1 PGVAAEGRHQG
12 EPATFE
18 EIFDDE
24 RVAADVVLAQH
35 VDLEFTL
42 DRPLGLA
49 DDMLE
54 ELVVGDVVSG
64 RLADTLVALATEA
77 EDIDAQGLLHLAGHG
92 MNVVA
97 DQSDRTGGADRDRPG
112 LEDLVGLK
120 DGLLELLLAA
130 EDDLLFLHVG
140 GQRIRHVVFGA
151 QLIGHGLVA
160 PRQPAIIAAA
170 DWPVGDLE
178 DVARGP
184 EHHALAAGISAAA
197 LGDDAWNGP
206 GIGADYWRRLGIIGE
221 DLGLALA
228 AHFFRIDLQ
237 QFLLRL
243 RGGGDKLIH
252 GSGSWGG
259 LGLGFSAFVGGPV
272 QRGSRR
278 HFLHF
283 LHFLRHFLDQE
294 RLELIHVYG
303 LGNHE
308 QLVGVDLAGQRAVL
322 VGLGSKGVPLDDC
335 FALDLGTLDVVVA
348 GEKVDHL
355 RPQPAGEL
363 VDHLAFVVDVAA
375 VADQAPE
382 ADAAGLGELH
392 DSLGDVVGRI
402 HRHHLAGTDDVNFLG
417 LALAHGHRES
427 AADDVAQHVVE
438 DVIQVLVLV
447 VGAELLEQVDR
458 GDDTPAG
465 AADSRLGAARL
476 GAHRRAPA
484 ASKNVVEIDI
494 LTLFSK
500 CVQD

>member
-1 PGVAAEGRHQG
+1 MNPQRLEK
-12 EPATFE
+12 
-18 EIFDDE
+18 IFDDE

-35 VDLEFTL
+35 VDLEFAL

-49 DDMLE
+49 DDVLE

-64 RLADTLVALATEA
+64 RLADALVALATEA
-77 EDIDAQGLLHLAGHG
+77 EDIDAQRLLHLAGHG

-97 DQSDRTGGADRDRPG
+97 DQSDRTGGADRDHPG

-140 GQRIRHVVFGA
+140 GERIHHVVFGA
-151 QLIGHGLVA
+151 KLIGHGLVA
-160 PRQPAIIAAA
+160 PRQPAIVAAA

-178 DVARGP
+178 DVACGP

-221 DLGLALA
+221 DLGLTLA

-252 GSGSWGG
+252 IHGSGSWGG
-259 LGLGFSAFVGGPV
+259 LGLGFSAFVGWSV

-278 HFLHF
+278 HFL
-283 LHFLRHFLDQE
+283 LHFLLHFLAQKAVLDQE

-308 QLVGVDLAGQRAVL
+308 QRIGVDLAGQR
-322 VGLGSKGVPLDDC
+322 GTRRPGEHRGS
-335 FALDLGTLDVVVA
+335 T
-348 GEKVDHL
+348 
-355 RPQPAGEL
+355 R
-363 VDHLAFVVDVAA
+363 
-375 VADQAPE
+375 
-382 ADAAGLGELH
+382 
-392 DSLGDVVGRI
+392 
-402 HRHHLAGTDDVNFLG
+402 
-417 LALAHGHRES
+417 
-427 AADDVAQHVVE
+427 
-438 DVIQVLVLV
+438 
-447 VGAELLEQVDR
+447 
-458 GDDTPAG
+458 
-465 AADSRLGAARL
+465 
-476 GAHRRAPA
+476 
-484 ASKNVVEIDI
+484 
-494 LTLFSK
+494 
-500 CVQD
+500 